1 MWNVHGDDHSEL
13 VFEAKTTEPTPL
25 LVWRKRL
32 SQPVAY
38 FSRSVMVSVG
48 VSVLGVTGLHFVN
61 PGIKINEKYYRETLL
76 KEELLP
82 DMRDISE

>member
-1 MWNVHGDDHSEL
+1 M
-13 VFEAKTTEPTPL
+13 TESTL
-25 LVWRKRL
+25 LPVRQKRI

-61 PGIKINEKYYRETLL
+61 SGIKINGK
-76 KEELLP
+76 
-82 DMRDISE
+82 